1 MQQDQAFLQDICE
14 HPDEDAPRLVFADW
28 LEDHHP
34 SEGAARAEFIRLQC
48 QLARLAPE
56 DRPGPL
62 LRREASL
69 LHDHRAVWVKPLR
82 RIGTHVE
89 FQRGFPEKIHLAAP
103 KFVSV
108 ARELFA
114 VAPIRT
120 LRLTQVARAW
130 EDLLKCDE
138 LDRAPVLDLHA
149 VGLGLTRVRD
159 LAKCPH
165 LARVCELNLGAN
177 KIRPGG
183 LAVLAHSPDLTS
195 LTCLRINTNQL
206 DDDAL
211 AELARSPLLPRLR
224 ILDLYSNPLTADAL
238 RALTRCRGLRLE
250 ELDLRGISQQGNLFA
265 RILSESNH
273 WTGLRRLDLT
283 GTLLTDEGLRFLA
296 HAAHLSGLTHLRL
309 TRNAITGDGLRA
321 LADSPWLSQL
331 RVLDLEANDIGADG
345 IAGLTQQK
353 APFPALRNLALGGRF
368 EPHDLRKLLEP
379 GRWPHLSH
387 LSLRGPALG
396 PEEVRLLVEMSQR
409 SPLTSLDLGGCR
421 LGCVGVEAL
430 VSAPPLAGLVRLG
443 LAGNDIQGAGAR
455 AILESPW
462 LQGLLQIDLGG
473 NPGIPNR
480 EQKALRARFGPE
492 CGIWI

>member
-28 LEDHHP
+28 LEEHHP
-34 SEGAARAEFIRLQC
+34 TEAAARAEFIRLQC
-48 QLARLAPE
+48 RLAGLPPE

-69 LHDHRAVWVKPLR
+69 LREHRAAWVKPLR

-89 FQRGFPEKIHLAAP
+89 FQRGFPETIHLAAP

-108 ARELFA
+108 ARELFS
-114 VAPIRT
+114 VAPIHT

-130 EDLLKCDE
+130 EKLLDCAE

-149 VGLGLTRVRD
+149 VGLGLARIRD

-165 LARVCELNLGAN
+165 LGRVRELNLGAN
-177 KIRPGG
+177 KIRSGG
-183 LAVLAHSPDLTS
+183 LAALAHSPGLTS

-224 ILDLYSNPLTADAL
+224 TLDLYNNPLTADAL

-250 ELDLRGISQQGNLFA
+250 ELDLHGISQQGNVFA
-265 RILSESNH
+265 RILSESRH
-273 WTGLRRLDLT
+273 WTQLRSLDLT
-283 GTLLTDEGLRFLA
+283 GTLLADEGVRFLA
-296 HAAHLSGLTHLRL
+296 HAAHLGGLTRLRL
-309 TRNAITGDGLRA
+309 TRNAITGAGLRA
-321 LADSPWLSQL
+321 LADSPWLRQL
-331 RVLDLEANDIGADG
+331 RVLALEDNEIGADG
-345 IAGLTQQK
+345 IAVLTREQT
-353 APFPALRNLALGGRF
+353 PFPALRSLALGGRF
-368 EPHDLRKLLEP
+368 AQADLRKLLEP

-387 LSLRGPALG
+387 LSLQVPTLG
-396 PEEVRLLVEMSQR
+396 PEGGRLLAELTQR
-409 SPLTSLDLGGCR
+409 RPLTSLDLVECR
-421 LGCVGVEAL
+421 LGCAGVEAL
-430 VSAPPLAGLVRLG
+430 VSAPSLAGLVRLG

-462 LQGLLQIDLGG
+462 LEGLLQIELGG
-473 NPGIPNR
+473 NPGMPIR

-492 CGIWI
+492 CGIWV